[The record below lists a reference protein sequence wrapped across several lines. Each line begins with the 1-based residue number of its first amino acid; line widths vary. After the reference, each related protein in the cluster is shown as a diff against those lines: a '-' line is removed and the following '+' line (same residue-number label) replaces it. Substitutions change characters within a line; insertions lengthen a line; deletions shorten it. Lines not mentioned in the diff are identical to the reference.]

1 MSKIE
6 NIDGIGEVT
15 FVKSKRAKNLRI
27 SIKPFYGVKVTMPY
41 YMSYKAS
48 RKFLNLKKEW
58 VVKNLNEIKSKEVGR
73 TVFDE
78 SIGFTTNLH
87 TLKIVRVEG
96 KGVKS
101 RLEKGLIT
109 IKIPI
114 EFDIYSDEIQKF
126 IRKSIEESW
135 RIEAKATL
143 PKRTQD
149 LADEHGFIYNKVSIR
164 NTVTRW
170 GSCSYHNNINFS
182 LHLLRLP
189 IELQDYVILH
199 ELAHTKEKNHQAPF
213 WKLLDSVTDGN
224 AKILDKQVKKYS
236 TRIY

>member
-6 NIDGIGEVT
+6 DIDGIGTVT
-15 FVKSKRAKNLRI
+15 FVKSKRSKNLRI
-27 SIKPFYGVKVTMPY
+27 SIKPFHGVKVTMPY
-41 YMSYKAS
+41 YMSYKTS
-48 RKFLNLKKEW
+48 RRFLNLKKEW
-58 VVKNLNEIKSKEVGR
+58 IVKNLSEIKSKEVGR

-78 SIGFTTNLH
+78 NTRFNTNLH
-87 TLKIVRVEG
+87 ALKIIREG
-96 KGVKS
+96 GKELKKS
-101 RLEKGLIT
+101 LGNGLIT
-109 IKIPI
+109 VKIPI
-114 EFDIYSDEIQKF
+114 EFDIYSEEIQKF

-135 RIEAKATL
+135 RIEAKVTL
-143 PKRTQD
+143 PQRTQE
-149 LADEHGFIYNKVSIR
+149 LAAMHGFIYNKVSIR

-170 GSCSYHNNINFS
+170 GSCSYQNNINFS

-189 IELQDYVILH
+189 VELQDYVILH

-213 WKLLDSVTDGN
+213 WKLLDSVMDGK

>member
-6 NIDGIGEVT
+6 NIDGIGKVT
-15 FVKSKRAKNLRI
+15 FVKSKRSKNLRI
-27 SIKPFYGVKVTMPY
+27 SIKPFHGVKVTMPY

-48 RKFLNLKKEW
+48 RRFLNLKKEW
-58 VVKNLNEIKSKEVGR
+58 IVKNLSEIKSKEVGR

-78 SIGFTTNLH
+78 NTGFKTNLH
-87 TLKIVRVEG
+87 ALKIIREG
-96 KGVKS
+96 GKELKT
-101 RLEKGLIT
+101 RLGNGLII

-114 EFDIYSDEIQKF
+114 EFDIYSEEIQKF

-135 RIEAKATL
+135 RVEAKETL
-143 PKRTQD
+143 PQRTQE
-149 LADEHGFIYNKVSIR
+149 LAAKHGFAYNKLSIR

-170 GSCSYHNNINFS
+170 GSCSYQNNISFS

-213 WKLLDSVTDGN
+213 WKLLDSVMEGK